1 MKEMGKNILGTQRKY
16 KQAHIRIFKKK
27 GSSNYI
33 LHVLFCYCYLCLL
46 KRFLFEFVLLVVFFI
61 FA

>member
-27 GSSNYI
+27 GSSNHIICLI
-33 LHVLFCYCYLCLL
+33 LLLLSVLFKKGFYLS
-46 KRFLFEFVLLVVFFI
+46 LFS
-61 FA
+61 